1 MTTASDHYDRLLAE
15 HYTWML
21 GGDLAALA
29 SEQARSLDGWGIRPG
44 PAGTRAVDL
53 GCGPGPQSLALAELG
68 FSPVLAVDASRAL
81 LDELSRHAPDAVRPL
96 HADIRGVLPEHTH
109 PGSLGAVVCMGD
121 TLTHL
126 PRAQDVTEL
135 IGDAAVGL
143 AEGGRLVLAH
153 RDLTAPLTGEA
164 RFLPVRATR
173 DRIMTCFLEYGD
185 ETVTVHD
192 LVHTRTGDTW
202 QLRTG
207 SYPKL
212 RLGSAWVAAQCRAAG
227 LRVTHDAPGPRGLHV
242 IIAVKEAGPTAPR
255 PRADP

>member
-21 GGDLAALA
+21 GGDIAALA
-29 SEQARSLDGWGIRPG
+29 SEQARSLGGWGVRPG
-44 PAGTRAVDL
+44 PAGTLAVDL

-68 FSPVLAVDASRAL
+68 FSPVLAVDANRAL
-81 LDELSRHAPDAVRPL
+81 LDELAHHARDAVRPL

-135 IGDAAVGL
+135 IADAAVAL

-153 RDLTAPLTGEA
+153 RDLTAPLTGDA

-192 LVHTRTGDTW
+192 LIHTRTGDTW
-202 QLRTG
+202 RLRTG

-242 IIAVKEAGPTAPR
+242 ISAVKDTGTDARQRRTGP
-255 PRADP
+255 